1 MRALFTIVLPLILPT
16 ALYLLWALAM
26 RRVAATGMGDL
37 LRDVPWVWL
46 VPAGVLLTAV
56 VLLLIPL
63 GFGGSNGVYVPPE
76 VVGGKLVPGHVEPT
90 PKPQR

>member
-1 MRALFTIVLPLILPT
+1 
-16 ALYLLWALAM
+16 M

-46 VPAGVLLTAV
+46 VPAGVLLPAV

-63 GFGGSNGVYVPPE
+63 ADSAAATASTCRRE
-76 VVGGKLVPGHVEPT
+76 VVGGKLVPGHVEPA